1 MRPQGFI
8 KKQVSNTFAEV
19 IAPFL
24 SLRVIGTKEKKEV
37 NTTRH
42 NV

>member
-24 SLRVIGTKEKKEV
+24 SLSVIWDQGKKGGKYYK
-37 NTTRH
+37 T
-42 NV
+42 